1 MRIFANRNSLL
12 EGISIVQKAVPSK
25 TTLPILE
32 GLLLEASTGKLK
44 ITGTDLEIGIE
55 TLINVDVV
63 EPGRVVVSS
72 KIFGEIIRKMPDAD
86 VEIYIN
92 DGNILNIKCE
102 GSSFKLIGINSDD
115 FPELPKISRENP
127 ITLTQKSMKEMIR
140 HTIFAVA
147 TEDLRPII
155 TGLLLEFSGEKAT
168 MVALDGFRMAVKW
181 DDIKSDFVKKV
192 VIPGKT
198 MSEIQKI
205 LDDSDEKVNIYFTNN
220 QALFQINETLITSRL
235 LEGEFINY
243 KQIIPVDNKITVVL
257 NKSKLIEACERAA
270 LFARESNS
278 NMIKFNIDD
287 EKMTIRSNSQSGDVQ
302 EELAIEKEGMDI
314 EIAFNAKYFMDS
326 LKVIDTE
333 KIKIELINN
342 VSPCILKPFNQD
354 GYLYLVLP
362 SRFKK

>member
-1 MRIFANRNSLL
+1 MHIFANKSSLL
-12 EGISIVQKAVPSK
+12 EGISTVQKAVPSK

-32 GLLLEASTGKLK
+32 GLLLEAGGGKLK

-55 TLINVDVV
+55 TLVNVDVV

-86 VEIYIN
+86 VEIYLKDSN
-92 DGNILNIKCE
+92 VLNIKCE

-115 FPELPKISRENP
+115 FPELPKIIKENA
-127 ITLTQKSMKEMIR
+127 INITQKNLKEMIR
-140 HTIFAVA
+140 HTIFSVA

-155 TGLLLEFSGEKAT
+155 TGMLFEIADGKAT

-181 DDIKSDFVKKV
+181 DEIKSSINNKV

-198 MSEIQKI
+198 MSEISKI
-205 LDDSDEKVNIYFTNN
+205 LEDSEDMVNIFFSKN
-220 QALFQINETLITSRL
+220 QALFQIEDTVITTRL

-243 KQIIPVDNKITVVL
+243 KQIIPSAYKINVVTE
-257 NKSKLIEACERAA
+257 NHKLIDACERAA
-270 LFARESNS
+270 LFARDSNS
-278 NMIKFNIDD
+278 NMIKFEISDD
-287 EKMTIRSNSQSGDVQ
+287 KMIIRSNSQNGDVK
-302 EELAIEKEGMDI
+302 EELNIFKEGEDL
-314 EIAFNAKYFMDS
+314 EIAFNAKYFIDA

-333 KIKIELINN
+333 KIKIEFINN
-342 VSPCILKPFNQD
+342 VSPCILKPFEKE

>member
-1 MRIFANRNSLL
+1 MRIFANKSSLL
-12 EGISIVQKAVPSK
+12 DGISTVQKAVPSK

-32 GLLLEASTGKLK
+32 GILLEAGGGKLK

-55 TLINVDVV
+55 TTINVDVV

-72 KIFGEIIRKMPDAD
+72 KLFGEIIRKMPNAD
-86 VEIYIN
+86 VEIFLKDSN
-92 DGNILNIKCE
+92 VLNIKCE

-115 FPELPKISRENP
+115 FPELPKIVKENAVS
-127 ITLTQKSMKEMIR
+127 LTQKNLKEMIR
-140 HTIFAVA
+140 HTIFSVA

-155 TGLLLEFSGEKAT
+155 TGILFEFTEEKAT

-181 DDIKSDFVKKV
+181 DDIKSSVNNKV

-198 MSEIQKI
+198 MSEISKI
-205 LDDSDEKVNIYFTNN
+205 LEDSEDLVNIYFSKN
-220 QALFQINETLITSRL
+220 QALFQINETMITTRL

-243 KQIIPVDNKITVVL
+243 KQIIPAEYKINVITDTH
-257 NKSKLIEACERAA
+257 KLIEACERAA
-270 LFARESNS
+270 LFARDSNS
-278 NMIKFNIDD
+278 NMIKFEISD
-287 EKMTIRSNSQSGDVQ
+287 EKMVIRSNSQNGDVQ
-302 EELAIEKEGMDI
+302 EELMVEKEGIDI
-314 EIAFNAKYFMDS
+314 EIAFNAKYFMDA

-333 KIKIELINN
+333 KIKIEFINN
-342 VSPCILKPFNQD
+342 VSPCILKPFEKD